1 MEIGFIKSKSGVKV
15 GLSEWLKEDK
25 PFGMNKSVKG

>member
-15 GLSEWLKEDK
+15 GLSEWLKED
-25 PFGMNKSVKG
+25 